1 MIYLYIFNFC
11 RKYSYF
17 LYRSPVLIIDIIGKV
32 VIYLIR
38 NYIRCDV
45 LIMLFISK
53 WNARQDWGVIAAFD
67 TTPSFLATAEHELK
81 ALIE

>member
-11 RKYSYF
+11 RKYSY
-17 LYRSPVLIIDIIGKV
+17 
-32 VIYLIR
+32 
-38 NYIRCDV
+38 YIRCDV
-45 LIMLFISK
+45 LIMLFISE